1 MKVRVQFFSRL
12 KDLVREAE
20 ADYEIAEGST
30 VADLLAQ
37 LYACSPALREWD
49 ASILVGAGVEFVGRD
64 YVLRPNDEIAIMP
77 PVQGG

>member
-12 KDLVREAE
+12 KDLVRDAEAE
-20 ADYEIAEGST
+20 YEIADGST

-49 ASILVGAGVEFVGRD
+49 SSILVGAGVEFVARD